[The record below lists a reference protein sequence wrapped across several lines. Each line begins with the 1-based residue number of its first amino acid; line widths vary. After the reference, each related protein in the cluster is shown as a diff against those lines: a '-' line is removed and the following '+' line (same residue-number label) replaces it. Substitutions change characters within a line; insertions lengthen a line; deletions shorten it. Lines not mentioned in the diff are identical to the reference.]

1 MNIRVRFAPSPTGYL
16 HVGGTRTALFNWLY
30 ARHEGG
36 KFLLRIEDTDKAR
49 STDEH
54 RQVILDGL
62 SWLGLDWDE
71 ELVFQG
77 ARVKRHQEI
86 ADRLLTEGK
95 AYLDEGAIRF
105 RVPPGEIA
113 WEDAVHGRISFQ
125 GADIKDF
132 IILRSDRT
140 PIYNLAVVVDD
151 LDMRITHVLR
161 GDDHISNTPKQ
172 IALYQALDAPL
183 PVFGH
188 VPMINGPDGKKLSKR
203 HGATAVGDYQHMGIL
218 PAAMRNFLALLGW
231 SPGGDREI
239 MTLDEMIQLFSF
251 AGIQQKAA
259 IFDMTKLEWMN
270 GQYLSMTPA
279 EQLLPLVAP
288 QLETLGVNGNKEAV
302 LKAIAAVKTRS
313 RTTLDV
319 ARQVAARLLP
329 PRRAAPRPALGV
341 PLGLLPRPQV
351 AHVLL
356 EEPQRLS
363 TPGRLHQVVPH
374 LVQLACPHLLAVVP
388 LRQADRQQRERRRGN
403 LDPRHVDE
411 LRADPEHL
419 AGHVRGPDGALP
431 RALILIDQ
439 HVERV
444 DHGAQPP
451 HHRGVPILLGLVQ
464 HVGDVGRQRG
474 ARQHPQP
481 TVAHLG
487 QVHDVGSDGD
497 GARGERRVG
506 PADRGP
512 GGPHGVGRRRARHR
526 PSQPAARP
534 PAPAAAAE
542 RRQLGRLRPG
552 GRNDRDQALRPVD
565 PARPAERH

>member
-1 MNIRVRFAPSPTGYL
+1 MTNPIRVRFAPSPTGYL
-16 HVGGTRTALFNWLY
+16 HVGGARTALFNWLY

-36 KFLLRIEDTDKAR
+36 QFLLRIEDTDKAR

-54 RQVILDGL
+54 TQVILDGL

-77 ARVKRHQEI
+77 ARVQRHQEI
-86 ADRLLTEGK
+86 ADRLLAEGK
-95 AYLDEGAIRF
+95 AYMEEGAIRF

-279 EQLLPLVAP
+279 EDLFPLVAP
-288 QLETLGVNGNKEAV
+288 QLEKLGVNGNREAV

-319 ARQVAARLLP
+319 ARQVAARLD
-329 PRRAAPRPALGV
+329 AK
-341 PLGLLPRPQV
+341 
-351 AHVLL
+351 
-356 EEPQRLS
+356 
-363 TPGRLHQVVPH
+363 H
-374 LVQLACPHLLAVVP
+374 LVFDEKAKKEIAKDPAAYKASLEASLPVLKA
-388 LRQADRQQRERRRGN
+388 ADWTPEALERT
-403 LDPRHVDE
+403 
-411 LRADPEHL
+411 LRAL
-419 AGHVRGPDGALP
+419 AEQQGVAAGKIFQPIRIALTGGTVSEP
-431 RALILIDQ
+431 VNELLYVVGKEAAL
-439 HVERV
+439 
-444 DHGAQPP
+444 
-451 HHRGVPILLGLVQ
+451 
-464 HVGDVGRQRG
+464 
-474 ARQHPQP
+474 ARLK
-481 TVAHLG
+481 TAI
-487 QVHDVGSDGD
+487 SWSS
-497 GARGERRVG
+497 
-506 PADRGP
+506 P
-512 GGPHGVGRRRARHR
+512 G
-526 PSQPAARP
+526 
-534 PAPAAAAE
+534 
-542 RRQLGRLRPG
+542 
-552 GRNDRDQALRPVD
+552 
-565 PARPAERH
+565 